1 MSLRSADKKKMKP
14 WISCSKKKFMH
25 WTNWSIIKNFIICL
39 PNSASCRRAPT
50 LYCLVPDLPRSSD
63 GKKTSIH
70 TNRLESNSVELI
82 KLCTIFSLNK
92 DLKLLKFP
100 NKGVTKGS
108 EIKTHSKIQ
117 TTKIR
122 PVSSSV
128 SIVKV
133 SKEVA
138 RKYKTKYKSG
148 VAWKTQG

>member
-1 MSLRSADKKKMKP
+1 MKP
-14 WISCSKKKFMH
+14 WNLLTRRISCSKK
-25 WTNWSIIKNFIICL
+25 NLYIKQI
-39 PNSASCRRAPT
+39 
-50 LYCLVPDLPRSSD
+50 DRSSRILLFVSPIRPAV
-63 GKKTSIH
+63 GVLPLFIVSNQTSHGQAMVKKTSIH

-108 EIKTHSKIQ
+108 EIKTDSEIQ

-128 SIVKV
+128 SIVQV
-133 SKEVA
+133 SKDVA